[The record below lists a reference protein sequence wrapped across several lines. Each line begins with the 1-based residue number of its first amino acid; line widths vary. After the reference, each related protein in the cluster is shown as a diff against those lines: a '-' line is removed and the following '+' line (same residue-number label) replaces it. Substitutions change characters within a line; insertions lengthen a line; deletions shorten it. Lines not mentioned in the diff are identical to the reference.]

1 MVKVQS
7 NRNAH
12 SSLAGTQMTDILQ
25 NHLTISYSVKGASLV
40 APMVKNL
47 PELQETQVGSL
58 GQEDSPGGGNRVR
71 HMLTT
76 WLRNPTPKQTEDT
89 CSLKN
94 LCANVTALFPKLET
108 TQMSFHRGLDM
119 HTVSK
124 HTAEHD
130 SAKRRTDCWLTQQPG

>member
-76 WLRNPTPKQTEDT
+76 
-89 CSLKN
+89 
-94 LCANVTALFPKLET
+94 
-108 TQMSFHRGLDM
+108 
-119 HTVSK
+119 
-124 HTAEHD
+124 
-130 SAKRRTDCWLTQQPG
+130 